1 MSHST
6 HTIDSFTRRLANAT
20 GVEVN
25 RCYQCGKCSAG
36 CPMAN
41 EMDMPPSV
49 ILRHLQT
56 NDEKLIQKAV
66 QSYSIWLCL
75 SCETCLCR
83 CPMEIETAKAMDYL
97 REEALRTNQ
106 VNPKARKIVAFHKSF
121 LSSVKNNG
129 RLYEIGL
136 VIKYKLASGDFLKDM
151 VLAPSMFLKGKL
163 HLLPSRTKRRIQL
176 QKIGKTGNHSSKH

>member
-1 MSHST
+1 MSHS
-6 HTIDSFTRRLANAT
+6 HTTNSFAKKLAKST
-20 GVEVN
+20 GVEIN

-36 CPMAN
+36 CPMSV
-41 EMDMPPSV
+41 EMDLPPSV

-66 QSYSIWLCL
+66 QSYAIWLCL

-83 CPMEIETAKAMDYL
+83 CPMEIETAKVMDYL
-97 REEALRTNQ
+97 REESLRTKQ
-106 VNPKARKIVAFHKSF
+106 VNPKAKKIVAFHKSF

-129 RLYEIGL
+129 RLFEIGL
-136 VIKYKLASGDFLKDM
+136 ILKYKLASGDLLKDM

-163 HLLPSRTKRRIQL
+163 HLWPERIKN
-176 QKIGKTGNHSSKH
+176 KIKLHTTGSKPVH